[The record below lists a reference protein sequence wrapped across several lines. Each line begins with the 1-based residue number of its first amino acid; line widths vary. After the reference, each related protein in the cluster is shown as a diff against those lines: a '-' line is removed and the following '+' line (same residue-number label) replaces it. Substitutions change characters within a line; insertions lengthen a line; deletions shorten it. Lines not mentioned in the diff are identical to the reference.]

1 MSAQDLSQSSMLDL
15 FRMEVDSQSQ
25 SLTAGL
31 LALERD
37 LVAADQLERCMRAA
51 HSLKGAALIV
61 GVGAGVSVT
70 HAMEECFVAA
80 QQGRIAL
87 HQGHIDEL
95 LRGVDL
101 LQQMARTGEQ
111 DMGRWE
117 RQKLAEVETFL
128 DALNRVASSPAVSPQ
143 VTTATARMD
152 GQRASQ
158 DAALPAV
165 HLVAERVEAARG
177 TAARRE
183 AARRDPPRRDPA
195 RGGAVQGDAVQGEVL
210 KVTAENLNRLLGL
223 AGESLVESRGFK
235 SIADSLLR
243 LKRLQN
249 DLQRALDQLREQLSQ
264 QPLSDRAQA
273 ALAEAQRRAV
283 ECRQFLAQRLVEM
296 DTFDRRAAHLSHQLY
311 DGALACHMRPFADG
325 LQAFPRMLR
334 DLARTLGKQVRLDI
348 TGGDTQVDRNI
359 LEKLEAP
366 LGHLLRN
373 ALDHGIESPPER
385 LAAGKSAEAVLS
397 IEARH
402 NAGRLQVTV
411 ADDGR
416 GIDLERLRT
425 EVIARKLSNAET
437 AAKLNDAELLEFLFL
452 PGFSMKGTVT
462 DISGR
467 GVGLDVVQ
475 NVLKQIRGT
484 VRIITRRG
492 WGARFQLE
500 LPLTLSVARM
510 LLVEVGTEAYAVPL
524 AYTRHVLKVAQ
535 ADVKLLEGRAHFNLD
550 GHSVGLV
557 TAHQILGLAPP
568 QNAADVLAVIV
579 LGDAT
584 HVYGLIVDRFL
595 GERELV
601 VQSLDPRLGK
611 IKDIEAGAL
620 MEDGSP
626 ALILDVEDVIRS
638 IENLASAGGV
648 NGVARD
654 ASGGADVK
662 RKRVLVVED
671 SFTVRELER
680 KLLVNSGFEVEVAVD
695 GMDGWN
701 AARTAPFDL
710 VITDVDMPRMDG
722 IELVTLIKNDPHVK
736 SLPVMIVSYKDRP
749 ADRRR
754 GLDAGADYYL
764 AKGSFHDETL
774 LHAVVD
780 LIGAGRP

>member
-1 MSAQDLSQSSMLDL
+1 MNAQDLSQTSMLDL
-15 FRMEVDSQSQ
+15 FRMEVDAQAQ
-25 SLTAGL
+25 SLTGGL

-37 LVAADQLERCMRAA
+37 PVAADHLERCMRAA

-70 HAMEECFVAA
+70 HAMEECFVGA
-80 QQGRIAL
+80 QQGRLAL

-101 LQQMARTGEQ
+101 LQQMARTGQQ

-117 RQKLAEVETFL
+117 TQRPVEVEEFL
-128 DALNRVASSPAVSPQ
+128 DALSGVPESAAVRNVRRGGPQ
-143 VTTATARMD
+143 D
-152 GQRASQ
+152 GGLP
-158 DAALPAV
+158 AAL
-165 HLVAERVEAARG
+165 VAG
-177 TAARRE
+177 TARE
-183 AARRDPPRRDPA
+183 AA
-195 RGGAVQGDAVQGEVL
+195 QGEVL

-235 SIADSLLR
+235 SFTDSLLR
-243 LKRLQN
+243 LKRFQN
-249 DLQRALDQLREQLSQ
+249 DLQHALDRLREQLSQ
-264 QPLSDRAQA
+264 QPSSDKAQA

-283 ECRQFLAQRLVEM
+283 DCQQFLAERLVEM
-296 DTFDRRAAHLSHQLY
+296 DTFDRRAAHLSHRLY

-325 LQAFPRMLR
+325 VQAFPRMLR
-334 DLARTLGKQVRLDI
+334 DLARTLGKQLRLDI
-348 TGGDTQVDRNI
+348 AGGETQVDRNV
-359 LEKLEAP
+359 LEKLDAP

-373 ALDHGIESPPER
+373 ALDHGIEPPAER

-416 GIDLERLRT
+416 GIDLERLRAA
-425 EVIARKLSNAET
+425 VIERKLSNAEI

-452 PGFSMKGTVT
+452 PGFSMKDAVT

-475 NVLKQIRGT
+475 HVLKQIRGT
-484 VRIITRRG
+484 VRIITLRG
-492 WGARFQLE
+492 QGTRFQLE
-500 LPLTLSVARM
+500 LPLTLSVART

-524 AYTRHVLKVAQ
+524 AYIRHVLKLGQ
-535 ADVKLLEGRAHFNLD
+535 GDVEWLEGHAHFNLD
-550 GHSVGLV
+550 GRSVGLV
-557 TAHQILGLAPP
+557 TAHQLLGLAPP
-568 QNAADVLAVIV
+568 QATADELAVIV

-601 VQSLDPRLGK
+601 VQPLDPRLGK
-611 IKDIEAGAL
+611 IKDIAAGAL
-620 MEDGSP
+620 TEDGSP

-638 IENLASAGGV
+638 IEKLAGAGTLSGV
-648 NGVARD
+648 VRDTSGAR
-654 ASGGADVK
+654 GGK

-701 AARTAPFDL
+701 AARTAQFDL

-722 IELVTLIKNDPHVK
+722 IELVTLIKKDPHVK

-749 ADRRR
+749 EDRRR

-764 AKGSFHDETL
+764 TKGSFHDESL

-780 LIGAGRP
+780 LIGSGQP

>member
-1 MSAQDLSQSSMLDL
+1 MNPQDLSESSMLDL
-15 FRMEVDSQSQ
+15 FRMEVEAQAQ
-25 SLTAGL
+25 VLTLGL
-31 LALERD
+31 LTLERD
-37 LVAADQLERCMRAA
+37 PVGADQLERCMRAA
-51 HSLKGAALIV
+51 HSLKGAARIV
-61 GVGAGVSVT
+61 GLNAGVSVT
-70 HAMEECFVAA
+70 HAMEDCFVAA
-80 QQGRIAL
+80 QQGRITL

-101 LQQMARTGEQ
+101 LQQMARTPEE
-111 DMGRWE
+111 DMPQWE
-117 RQKLAEVETFL
+117 ARRLQEVEAFL
-128 DALNRVASSPAVSPQ
+128 DALNHVAENPAAVREFSPAQGNTDKPRGPQ
-143 VTTATARMD
+143 HEGHPETLLGEETGEGAQ
-152 GQRASQ
+152 G
-158 DAALPAV
+158 
-165 HLVAERVEAARG
+165 RVLR
-177 TAARRE
+177 
-183 AARRDPPRRDPA
+183 
-195 RGGAVQGDAVQGEVL
+195 
-210 KVTAENLNRLLGL
+210 VTAENLNRLLGL
-223 AGESLVESRGFK
+223 AGESLVQSRSFK

-243 LKRLQN
+243 LKHVQN
-249 DLQRALDQLREQLSQ
+249 DLLRALDRLQEQLPPQ
-264 QPLSDRAQA
+264 RLSDRAEA
-273 ALAEAQRRAV
+273 PLAEARRRAV
-283 ECRQFLAQRLVEM
+283 ECQQFLAQRLVDI
-296 DTFDRRAAHLSHQLY
+296 DTFDRRAAHLSHRLY

-325 LQAFPRMLR
+325 VQAFPRMVR
-334 DLARTLGKQVRLDI
+334 DLARTLGKQLRLEI
-348 TGGDTQVDRNI
+348 TGQDTQVDRNI
-359 LEKLEAP
+359 LERLEAP

-373 ALDHGIESPPER
+373 ALDHGIELSEER
-385 LAAGKSAEAVLS
+385 LAAGKPAEAVLS

-402 NAGRLQVTV
+402 SAGRLQVTV

-416 GIDLERLRT
+416 GIDLERLRAT
-425 EVIARKLSNAET
+425 VIERKLSNAET
-437 AAKLNDAELLEFLFL
+437 AGRLNDAELLEFLFL
-452 PGFSMKGTVT
+452 PGFSMKEAVT

-484 VRIITRRG
+484 VRIVTRRG
-492 WGARFQLE
+492 QGTRFQLE
-500 LPLTLSVARM
+500 LPLTLSVART

-524 AYTRHVLKVAQ
+524 AYIRHALKLAQ
-535 ADVKLLEGRAHFNLD
+535 GDIQLLEGRAHFHLD
-550 GHSVGLV
+550 GRSVGLV
-557 TAHQILGLAPP
+557 TAHQLLGLAPP
-568 QNAADVLAVIV
+568 QAATDLLAVIV

-601 VQSLDPRLGK
+601 VQSLDPQLGK
-611 IKDIEAGAL
+611 IKDIAAGAL

-638 IENLASAGGV
+638 IEKLASAGSL

-654 ASGGADVK
+654 ASGGALLK

-701 AARTAPFDL
+701 AARTSHFDL

-722 IELVTLIKNDPHVK
+722 IELVTLIKKDPRVK

-749 ADRRR
+749 EDRRR

-764 AKGSFHDETL
+764 AKGSFHDEAL

-780 LIGAGRP
+780 LIGAGQP

>member
-1 MSAQDLSQSSMLDL
+1 MNAADLSQSSMLDL
-15 FRMEVDSQSQ
+15 FRMEVESQAQ
-25 SLTAGL
+25 SLTGGL

-37 LVAADQLERCMRAA
+37 PVAADQLERCMRAA

-70 HAMEECFVAA
+70 HAMEECFVGA
-80 QQGRIAL
+80 QQRRIAL
-87 HQGHIDEL
+87 HRGHIDEL

-101 LQQMARTGEQ
+101 LQQIARTGDE

-117 RQKLAEVETFL
+117 MQTPVEVETFL
-128 DALNRVASSPAVSPQ
+128 DALKRVAPSPPVGREPGTTDAHADGPQGPRGEDPSAAPAVPE
-143 VTTATARMD
+143 
-152 GQRASQ
+152 GG
-158 DAALPAV
+158 
-165 HLVAERVEAARG
+165 EAA
-177 TAARRE
+177 
-183 AARRDPPRRDPA
+183 
-195 RGGAVQGDAVQGEVL
+195 QGEVL

-235 SIADSLLR
+235 AFAASLLR
-243 LKRLQN
+243 LKRQQN
-249 DLQRALDQLREQLSQ
+249 DLQHALDRLGGQLSQ
-264 QPLSDRAQA
+264 QPVNDKVQA
-273 ALAEAQRRAV
+273 ALAEAQRRAAD
-283 ECRQFLAQRLVEM
+283 CQQFLSHRLVEM
-296 DTFDRRAAHLSHQLY
+296 DTFDRRAAHLSHRLY

-325 LQAFPRMLR
+325 VQAFPRMLR
-334 DLARTLGKQVRLDI
+334 DLARALGKQARLDI
-348 TGGDTQVDRNI
+348 AGGDTQVDRNV
-359 LEKLEAP
+359 LEKLDAP

-373 ALDHGIESPPER
+373 ALDHGIESPDER

-416 GIDLERLRT
+416 GIDLERLRAAVV
-425 EVIARKLSNAET
+425 ERKLSTAEI
-437 AAKLNDAELLEFLFL
+437 AAKLTDPELLEFLFL
-452 PGFSMKGTVT
+452 PGFSMKGSITE
-462 DISGR
+462 ISGR

-475 NVLKQIRGT
+475 HVLKQIRGA
-484 VRIITRRG
+484 VRIITHPGRG
-492 WGARFQLE
+492 TRFQLE
-500 LPLTLSVARM
+500 LPLTLSVART

-524 AYTRHVLKVAQ
+524 AYIRRVLKLNPG
-535 ADVKLLEGRAHFNLD
+535 DVKFVEGRAHFDLN
-550 GHSVGLV
+550 GRPVGLA
-557 TAHQILGLAPP
+557 TAHQVLGLAPP
-568 QNAADVLAVIV
+568 QAPADVLAVVV
-579 LGDAT
+579 LSDAT

-601 VQSLDPRLGK
+601 VQSLDPRFGK
-611 IKDIEAGAL
+611 IKDIAAGAL

-638 IENLASAGGV
+638 IEKLASAGGLRD
-648 NGVARD
+648 VARD
-654 ASGGADVK
+654 SSGALEGR

-701 AARTAPFDL
+701 AARTARFDL

-722 IELVTLIKNDPHVK
+722 IELVTLIKSDRHVK

-749 ADRRR
+749 EDRRR

-764 AKGSFHDETL
+764 AKGSFHDQAL
-774 LHAVVD
+774 VDAVVE
-780 LIGAGRP
+780 LIGPGQP

>member
-1 MSAQDLSQSSMLDL
+1 MNARDLSQSSMLDL
-15 FRMEVDSQSQ
+15 FRMEVDSQAQ

-37 LVAADQLERCMRAA
+37 PVAAVELERCMRAA

-61 GVGAGVSVT
+61 GVDAGVSVT
-70 HAMEECFVAA
+70 HAMEECFVGA

-101 LQQMARTGEQ
+101 LQQMARTEEE

-117 RQKLAEVETFL
+117 TQKLLEVQVFL
-128 DALNRVASSPAVSPQ
+128 DALNRVAASPAARLEVGTS
-143 VTTATARMD
+143 TARTD
-152 GQRASQ
+152 GPRGPH
-158 DAALPAV
+158 DAGVAAPGR
-165 HLVAERVEAARG
+165 AERAEVAPSEA
-177 TAARRE
+177 
-183 AARRDPPRRDPA
+183 
-195 RGGAVQGDAVQGEVL
+195 L

-235 SIADSLLR
+235 SFADSLLR
-243 LKRLQN
+243 LKRFQN
-249 DLQRALDQLREQLSQ
+249 ELHHALDRLHEQLSQ
-264 QPLSDRAQA
+264 QPLNDKAQA
-273 ALAEAQRRAV
+273 ALTEAQRRAV
-283 ECRQFLAQRLVEM
+283 DCQQFLALRLVEM
-296 DTFDRRAAHLSHQLY
+296 DTFDRRAAHLAHRLY

-325 LQAFPRMLR
+325 VQAFPRMLR
-334 DLARTLGKQVRLDI
+334 DLARTLGKQMRLEI
-348 TGGDTQVDRNI
+348 VGGDTQVDRNV

-373 ALDHGIESPPER
+373 ALDHGIESPEER

-402 NAGRLQVTV
+402 NAGRLQVAV
-411 ADDGR
+411 GDDGR
-416 GIDLERLRT
+416 GIDLERLRAT
-425 EVIARKLSNAET
+425 IIERKLSNAEI

-452 PGFSMKGTVT
+452 PGFSMKGMVT

-475 NVLKQIRGT
+475 HVLKQIRGT

-492 WGARFQLE
+492 QGTRFQLE
-500 LPLTLSVARM
+500 LPLTLSVART
-510 LLVEVGTEAYAVPL
+510 LLVAVGTEAYAVPL
-524 AYTRHVLKVAQ
+524 ACIRHVLKLPRSGVE
-535 ADVKLLEGRAHFNLD
+535 LLEGRAHFNLN
-550 GHSVGLV
+550 GRSVGLV
-557 TAHQILGLAPP
+557 TAHQVLGLAPP
-568 QNAADVLAVIV
+568 PPAAEVSVIV

-611 IKDIEAGAL
+611 IKDIAAGAL

-638 IENLASAGGV
+638 IEKLAGAGSFS
-648 NGVARD
+648 GVARD
-654 ASGGADVK
+654 TAGAADGR

-701 AARTAPFDL
+701 AARTARFDL

-722 IELVTLIKNDPHVK
+722 IELVTLIKKDPHVK

-749 ADRRR
+749 EDRRR

-774 LHAVVD
+774 LNAVVD
-780 LIGAGRP
+780 LIGAGQP

>member
-1 MSAQDLSQSSMLDL
+1 MNARDLSQSSMLDL
-15 FRMEVDSQSQ
+15 FRMEVDSQAQ
-25 SLTAGL
+25 VLTAGL

-37 LVAADQLERCMRAA
+37 PASADQLERCMRAA
-51 HSLKGAALIV
+51 HSLKGAALVV

-70 HAMEECFVAA
+70 HAMEDCFVAA
-80 QQGRIAL
+80 QQGHIAL

-101 LQQMARTGEQ
+101 LQQMARTADQ
-111 DMGRWE
+111 DMGGWE
-117 RQKLAEVETFL
+117 TRKHAEVEAFL
-128 DALNRVASSPAVSPQ
+128 DALNHGVAGAAVARAMDTAGPREGPRVPQDKGLAAAVAAPQ
-143 VTTATARMD
+143 P
-152 GQRASQ
+152 G
-158 DAALPAV
+158 
-165 HLVAERVEAARG
+165 EAAQ
-177 TAARRE
+177 
-183 AARRDPPRRDPA
+183 
-195 RGGAVQGDAVQGEVL
+195 GGVL

-235 SIADSLLR
+235 SFADSLLR
-243 LKRLQN
+243 LKRLQFE
-249 DLQRALDQLREQLSQ
+249 LQRALDRLREQLSQ
-264 QPLSDRAQA
+264 QLLNDKAQS

-283 ECRQFLAQRLVEM
+283 ECQHFLAQRLIEM
-296 DTFDRRAAHLSHQLY
+296 DTFDRRAAHLSHRLY

-325 LQAFPRMLR
+325 VEAFPRMLR

-348 TGGDTQVDRNI
+348 AGGDTQVDRNI
-359 LEKLEAP
+359 LERLDAP

-373 ALDHGIESPPER
+373 ALDHGIEMPEER
-385 LAAGKSAEAVLS
+385 LAAGKTAEAVVS

-416 GIDLERLRT
+416 GIDLEHLRAA
-425 EVIARKLSNAET
+425 VIERKLSNAAI

-452 PGFSMKGTVT
+452 PGFSMKGAVT

-475 NVLKQIRGT
+475 NVLKQIRGS
-484 VRIITRRG
+484 VRIVTRRG
-492 WGARFQLE
+492 EGTRFQLE
-500 LPLTLSVARM
+500 LPLTLSVART
-510 LLVEVGTEAYAVPL
+510 LLVEVGGEAYAVPL
-524 AYTRHVLKVAQ
+524 AYMRRALKLARG
-535 ADVKLLEGRAHFNLD
+535 DVKWVQGRAHFHLD
-550 GHSVGLV
+550 GRPLGLV
-557 TAHQILGLAPP
+557 TAHQLLGVAPP
-568 QNAADVLAVIV
+568 QAAEGLLAVIV

-584 HVYGLIVDRFL
+584 HAYGLIVDRFL

-601 VQSLDPRLGK
+601 VQPLDPRLGK
-611 IKDIEAGAL
+611 IKDIAAGAL
-620 MEDGSP
+620 MADGSP

-638 IENLASAGGV
+638 IAKLASAGSLSGV
-648 NGVARD
+648 THAAPD
-654 ASGGADVK
+654 AAAGK

-680 KLLVNSGFEVEVAVD
+680 KLLVNGGFEVEAAVD
-695 GMDGWN
+695 GMEGWN
-701 AARTAPFDL
+701 AVRTGDFDL

-722 IELVTLIKNDPHVK
+722 IELVTLIKQDPHVK

-749 ADRRR
+749 EDRRR

-780 LIGAGRP
+780 LIGAAQP

>member
-1 MSAQDLSQSSMLDL
+1 MSSQDLSQSSMLDL
-15 FRMEVDSQSQ
+15 FRMEVDSQAQ
-25 SLTAGL
+25 ALTAGL
-31 LALERD
+31 LSLERD
-37 LVAADQLERCMRAA
+37 PMAADQLERCMRAA
-51 HSLKGAALIV
+51 HSLKGAARIV
-61 GVGAGVSVT
+61 GLSAGVSIT
-70 HAMEECFVAA
+70 HGMEDCFVAA
-80 QQGRIAL
+80 QHGHIVL

-101 LQQMARTGEQ
+101 LQQMAHTAEE
-111 DMGRWE
+111 DMSRWE
-117 RQKLAEVETFL
+117 AQKVGEVEAFL
-128 DALNRVASSPAVSPQ
+128 DALNRVMAGPAVTREFIPPQ
-143 VTTATARMD
+143 VTADKSRGAQNGGHPEALL
-152 GQRASQ
+152 GQETGEGEQ
-158 DAALPAV
+158 G
-165 HLVAERVEAARG
+165 RVLR
-177 TAARRE
+177 
-183 AARRDPPRRDPA
+183 
-195 RGGAVQGDAVQGEVL
+195 
-210 KVTAENLNRLLGL
+210 VTAENLNRLLGL
-223 AGESLVESRGFK
+223 AGESLVESRNFK
-235 SIADSLLR
+235 SVADSLLR
-243 LKRLQN
+243 LKRFQGDVL
-249 DLQRALDQLREQLSQ
+249 RALDRLREHLPQ
-264 QPLSDRAQA
+264 QRLNNRAEA
-273 ALAEAQRRAV
+273 ALAEAQRCAL
-283 ECRQFLAQRLVEM
+283 ESRQFLAQRLVEI
-296 DTFDRRAAHLSHQLY
+296 DTFDRRAAHLSHRLY

-325 LQAFPRMLR
+325 VQAFPRMVR
-334 DLARTLGKQVRLDI
+334 DLARSLGKELRIDI
-348 TGGDTQVDRNI
+348 AGQDTQVDRNI

-373 ALDHGIESPPER
+373 ALDHGIESPEER
-385 LAAGKSAEAVLS
+385 LAVGKSAEAALS

-416 GIDLERLRT
+416 GIDLEQLRAA
-425 EVIARKLSNAET
+425 VIERKLSNAET
-437 AAKLNDAELLEFLFL
+437 AAKLSDAELLEFLFL
-452 PGFSMKGTVT
+452 PGFSMREAVT

-484 VRIITRRG
+484 VRVTTRLG
-492 WGARFQLE
+492 QGTRFQME
-500 LPLTLSVARM
+500 LPLTLSVART

-524 AYTRHVLKVAQ
+524 AYIRHALKLAP
-535 ADVKLLEGRAHFNLD
+535 AEIELLEGRAYFNLN
-550 GHSVGLV
+550 GRSVGLV
-557 TAHQILGLAPP
+557 TAHQLLGVAAP
-568 QNAADVLAVIV
+568 QAAADSLAVIV

-611 IKDIEAGAL
+611 IKDVAAGAL

-638 IENLASAGGV
+638 IEKLASAGGLS
-648 NGVARD
+648 GVARD
-654 ASGGADVK
+654 ASGAGGIN

-701 AARTAPFDL
+701 AVRSSRFDL

-722 IELVTLIKNDPHVK
+722 IELVTLIKKDPHVK

-749 ADRRR
+749 EDRRR

-764 AKGSFHDETL
+764 AKGSFHDEAL
-774 LHAVVD
+774 LQAVVD
-780 LIGAGRP
+780 LIGDGQP

>member
-1 MSAQDLSQSSMLDL
+1 MNAQDLSHSSMLDL
-15 FRMEVDSQSQ
+15 FRMEVDSQAQ
-25 SLTAGL
+25 SLTEGL

-37 LVAADQLERCMRAA
+37 PVAAEQLERCMRAA

-70 HAMEECFVAA
+70 HAMEDCFVGA

-111 DMGRWE
+111 EMGRWE
-117 RQKLAEVETFL
+117 TQQLSEVERFL
-128 DALNRVASSPAVSPQ
+128 DALNRVAASPAVGREVGTAPVQNVRPRVPQ
-143 VTTATARMD
+143 D
-152 GQRASQ
+152 EG
-158 DAALPAV
+158 LPAAV
-165 HLVAERVEAARG
+165 VIGERGEAA
-177 TAARRE
+177 
-183 AARRDPPRRDPA
+183 
-195 RGGAVQGDAVQGEVL
+195 QGEVL

-235 SIADSLLR
+235 AFADSLLR

-249 DLQRALDQLREQLSQ
+249 DLRRALDRLREQLSP
-264 QPLSDRAQA
+264 QPLSDTAQA

-283 ECRQFLAQRLVEM
+283 ECQQFLAQRLVEM

-311 DGALACHMRPFADG
+311 DGALACHMRPFADV

-334 DLARTLGKQVRLDI
+334 DLARALGKQMRLDI
-348 TGGDTQVDRNI
+348 AGGDTQVDRNV

-373 ALDHGIESPPER
+373 ALDHGIESPEER

-416 GIDLERLRT
+416 GIDLERLRAAII
-425 EVIARKLSNAET
+425 ERKLSNAEI

-452 PGFSMKGTVT
+452 PGFSMKGSVT

-484 VRIITRRG
+484 ARIITRRG
-492 WGARFQLE
+492 QGTRFQLE
-500 LPLTLSVARM
+500 LPLTLSVART

-524 AYTRHVLKVAQ
+524 AYIRHVLKLAQ
-535 ADVKLLEGRAHFNLD
+535 GDVKLLEGRAYFNLN
-550 GHSVGLV
+550 GRSVGLV
-557 TAHQILGLAPP
+557 TAHEVLGLAPP
-568 QNAADVLAVIV
+568 QAAAAVLAVIV

-611 IKDIEAGAL
+611 IKDIAAGAL

-638 IENLASAGGV
+638 IEKLASAGGLR
-648 NGVARD
+648 GVARD
-654 ASGGADVK
+654 ASSAVDGK

-680 KLLVNSGFEVEVAVD
+680 KLLVNGGFEVEVAVD

-701 AARTAPFDL
+701 AARTAQFDL

-722 IELVTLIKNDPHVK
+722 IELVTLIKRDPHVK

-749 ADRRR
+749 EDRQR

-764 AKGSFHDETL
+764 TKGSFHDETL

-780 LIGAGRP
+780 LIGAGQP